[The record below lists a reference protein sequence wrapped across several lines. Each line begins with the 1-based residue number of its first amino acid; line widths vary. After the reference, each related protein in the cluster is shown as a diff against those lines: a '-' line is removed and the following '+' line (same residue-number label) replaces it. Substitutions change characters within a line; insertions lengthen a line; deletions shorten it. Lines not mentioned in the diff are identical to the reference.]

1 MREPSPVESSA
12 AGPCPSHKGWRL
24 HGLPLG
30 FFVILSL
37 VYTFPL
43 LLHLSDATLSPAL
56 GLNYA
61 VMANA
66 ALIAEALEEGHG
78 ILESHR
84 IWFPSGYTLHEGLL
98 PSLLVFLFGA
108 GGDLLRGLNL
118 SLLLSFAL
126 AGWGAYLLAYEVT
139 GSQPGSLVAGIYFG
153 FSPQHYGNLG
163 TYPIFHVQWLPLFF
177 WALFRYGRTGQP
189 AWLVAVAGFFAAA
202 ALSSWYF
209 AVFLV
214 LGSGLWLAAYGW
226 ASGNFRRTVWSAV
239 AIGVAGL
246 AVAPLSPVALLGKD
260 GLASGGFRFVIDGSA
275 DLLSFFIPHALH
287 WLFLGWSQQVQADWT
302 GNPSLQMNYLGTLSL
317 LLCFVGC
324 FRWRQE
330 QWLRGW
336 LVVTAV
342 GFFVLSLGPFLA
354 VDGLKGF
361 DVRQPSSHLE
371 AVRLPFYWLADVF
384 PFRVTRAVSRYSFMT
399 TLCLSV
405 FLASG
410 VAALTSRLGRPMR
423 KRIVAATFGL
433 VVMVEFLPLWPAATI
448 RPASP
453 SEFYSRLAQKT
464 GGRSVIELPFRPS
477 AYRILYAST
486 LHRHKVIGG
495 AVDKPFVRFE
505 AQARRRPL
513 LRRLA
518 LASSP
523 EPRPEVFADVFGD
536 RWEDFAR
543 AEAAD
548 LQVEYAIL
556 HRMDENILSFGD
568 YYVPEA
574 LAPDVER
581 QLPPWFQLIYE
592 DLLVR
597 VFRVTGLPERWV
609 YPILGDGWGR
619 LEPRGR
625 SVHRPLLGDRTTLE
639 IRASHPGVVRVELDL
654 SLILVPER
662 TLQIALN
669 GEPVLTTRLSRRRD
683 WGQVQTVTLDGLSLA
698 AGTNLIELR
707 TPEPVPSVAEVYR
720 GNDHRRIALMLSRL
734 DVEYVESELGD

>member
-1 MREPSPVESSA
+1 M
-12 AGPCPSHKGWRL
+12 
-24 HGLPLG
+24 PLG

-43 LLHLSDATLSPAL
+43 PLHLSDATLSPAL

-98 PSLLVFLFGA
+98 PSLLVFLFGD

-126 AGWGAYLLAYEVT
+126 AGWAAYLLAYEVT
-139 GSQPGSLVAGIYFG
+139 GSRPGSLVAGIYFG

-214 LGSGLWLAAYGW
+214 VGAGLWLAAYGW
-226 ASGNFRRTVWSAV
+226 ASRNFRRTVWSAV

-260 GLASGGFRFVIDGSA
+260 GLASGGFRLVIDGSA
-275 DLLSFFIPHALH
+275 DLLSFFTPHALH
-287 WLFLGWSQQVQADWT
+287 WLFLGWSQQAQADWT

-324 FRWRQE
+324 YRWRQE

-371 AVRLPFYWLADVF
+371 AVRLPFYWLAEVF
-384 PFRVTRAVSRYSFMT
+384 PFRVTRAVSRYSFIT

-410 VAALTSRLGRPMR
+410 VAALTSRLARPVR
-423 KRIVAATFGL
+423 KYIVAAALGM
-433 VVMVEFLPLWPAATI
+433 VVLVEFLPLWPTATI
-448 RPASP
+448 RPAAP
-453 SEFYSRLAQKT
+453 SEFYSRLAQQT
-464 GGRSVIELPFRPS
+464 GEGSVIELPFRPS
-477 AYRILYAST
+477 AYRILHYST

-495 AVDKPFVRFE
+495 AVDKPWVRFE

-548 LQVEYAIL
+548 LRVEYVIL
-556 HRMDENILSFGD
+556 HLMDESILSFGD
-568 YYVPEA
+568 YYVAEP
-574 LAPDVER
+574 LAAEVQQ
-581 QLPPWFQLIYE
+581 QLPPWFQMVYE
-592 DLLVR
+592 DRLVR
-597 VFRVTGLPERWV
+597 AFRVTGLPSRWV
-609 YPILGDGWGR
+609 YPILGNGWGR
-619 LEPRGR
+619 LESHGEY
-625 SVHRPLLGDRTTLE
+625 VDRPLLGDRATLD
-639 IRASHPGVVRVELDL
+639 IRASHAGVARLELDL

-662 TLQIALN
+662 TLEISLAGRRL
-669 GEPVLTTRLSRRRD
+669 LTTRLQRRRNP
-683 WGQVQTVTLDGLSLA
+683 GEVQTVVLDSVPLV
-698 AGTNLIELR
+698 AGTNQIELW
-707 TPEPVPSVAEVYR
+707 TPEPVPTIAEVYR
-720 GNDHRRIALMLSRL
+720 GNDTRPIAFLLNRV
-734 DVEYVESELGD
+734 DVAYSDSPPAD

>member
-1 MREPSPVESSA
+1 
-12 AGPCPSHKGWRL
+12 
-24 HGLPLG
+24 LPLG
-30 FFVILSL
+30 FFVVLSL

-43 LLHLSDATLSPAL
+43 PLHLSDATLSPAL

-61 VMANA
+61 VIANA
-66 ALIAEALEEGHG
+66 ALVAEAREEGRG
-78 ILESHR
+78 ILESPR
-84 IWFPSGYTLHEGLL
+84 IWFPSGYPIHEGLL
-98 PSLLVFLFGA
+98 PSLLVFLLGA

-118 SLLLSFAL
+118 SLLLSFVL

-139 GSQPGSLVAGIYFG
+139 GSRPGSLVAGIYFG

-163 TYPIFHVQWLPLFF
+163 IYPVFHLQWLPLFL
-177 WALFRYGRTGQP
+177 WALFRYCRSGRP
-189 AWLVAVAGFFAAA
+189 AWLTLVAGFFAAA

-214 LGSGLWLAAYGW
+214 LAAGLWLATYGW
-226 ASGNFRRTVWSAV
+226 SSGNFRRTAWAAT
-239 AIGVAGL
+239 AIGVGVL
-246 AVAPLSPVALLGKD
+246 AVAPLNPVALLGKD

-287 WLFLGWSQQVQADWT
+287 WLFLGWSQQIQADWT

-317 LLCFVGC
+317 LLCFVGY

-330 QWLRGW
+330 RWLRGW
-336 LVVTAV
+336 LAVTAV
-342 GFFVLSLGPFLA
+342 GFLVLALGPFLA
-354 VDGLKGF
+354 VDGLRGF

-410 VAALTSRLGRPMR
+410 VAALTARLGRPVR
-423 KRIVAATFGL
+423 NALVAAGVGI
-433 VVMVEFLPLWPAATI
+433 VVVVEFLPVWPAATAA
-448 RPASP
+448 PAAP
-453 SEFYSRLAQKT
+453 SEFYSRLAQQT
-464 GGRSVIELPFRPS
+464 GGGSVIELPFRPS
-477 AYRILYAST
+477 AYRILYYST
-486 LHRHKVIGG
+486 LHRHNVIGG

-523 EPRPEVFADVFGD
+523 EPRPEVFADVFGS
-536 RWEDFAR
+536 RWEEFAR

-548 LQVEYAIL
+548 LHIDYAVIHL
-556 HRMDENILSFGD
+556 VDENLLSFGD
-568 YYVPEA
+568 YYVAEP
-574 LAPDVER
+574 LATDIEH
-581 QLPPWFQLIYE
+581 QLPPWFQQVYE
-592 DLLVR
+592 DRLVR

-609 YPILGDGWGR
+609 YPILGQAWGK
-619 LEPRGR
+619 LEHHGKY
-625 SVHRPLLGDRTTLE
+625 VARPLLGDRATLE
-639 IRASHPGVVRVELDL
+639 VRASHPGVGRVDLDL
-654 SLILVPER
+654 SLILVAER
-662 TLQIALN
+662 TLQISFN

-683 WGQVQTVTLDGLSLA
+683 SGEVHTVTLDGLSLE

-720 GNDHRRIALMLSRL
+720 GNDHRRIALLLSRL
-734 DVEYVESELGD
+734 DVAYLGSELGN